1 MKINMNLT
9 MMDTEVINSK
19 SKGQS
24 DNSDR
29 Q

>member
-9 MMDTEVINSK
+9 MMDTEVINNK

-24 DNSDR
+24 DDTDR
-29 Q
+29 H